1 MNTMNDPNNSP
12 SIQFTVDAEHTGVR
26 TVGCL
31 TFVLGTVGSFLILN
45 SIVPNGGLII
55 GGASI
60 ALAVGLTFIA
70 DNLTKR
76 YWPSNRF
83 IQIIDDI
90 IQLVQ
95 NDVTQAK
102 LDTSQTVNFMAWH
115 FEASRHP
122 RVPKGWYVVAS
133 ALEQDGE
140 YIVSYTIASP
150 KDFDNLPLS
159 RLSTK
164 YERKKDKSGDNRDL
178 RKAGNIRRIE
188 QAEAFRAEEGAEFLL
203 EDYQA
208 YLDYLVDTYPS
219 WMPKDK

>member
-1 MNTMNDPNNSP
+1 MNTMNNPNNSP

-31 TFVLGTVGSFLILN
+31 TFVFGTVGFFLIIN
-45 SIVPNGGLII
+45 SIVPNGGLIV
-55 GGASI
+55 GGISI
-60 ALAVGLTFIA
+60 AMAVALTYIA

-83 IQIIDDI
+83 IQVIGDI
-90 IQLVQ
+90 IQLAK
-95 NDVTQAK
+95 NDIAQAQ
-102 LDTSQTVNFMAWH
+102 LDTTQTINFMAWH
-115 FEASRHP
+115 FEAARHP
-122 RVPKGWYVVAS
+122 RVPRGWYVVAS

-164 YERKKDKSGDNRDL
+164 YERKKDKNDDSRDL

-188 QAEAFRAEEGAEFLL
+188 QAEAHRSEEGAELVL

-208 YLDYLVDTYPS
+208 YLDYLVDTYPL